1 METRK
6 PMEILPE
13 ARNSKNETRNLED
26 DGRAGESRQCAK
38 EEILDESGGTRG

>member
-13 ARNSKNETRNLED
+13 ERKPKSETRNLED

-38 EEILDESGGTRG
+38 EKILEDNDGAKG

>member
-13 ARNSKNETRNLED
+13 ERKLKSETRKTKREARNLED

-38 EEILDESGGTRG
+38 ARESG